1 MASSRDKSK
10 GKSPSKAKR
19 ASRPSRRDER
29 GEDRVAFAV
38 IGQGHF
44 AQMSILPAFAGAKN
58 CELRAIFSED
68 ETKLR
73 ALKRKYG
80 VETALG
86 YDHFEEYLSSGAVD
100 AVYVAL
106 PNDLHY
112 EYVVRAARARVHVL
126 CEKPLA
132 MSSAEAER
140 MIAAC
145 DDNGVKLMVGYR
157 LHFEGANL
165 AALEAIDSRRLGDP
179 RFFASTFSM
188 QIRPNNIRTQR
199 ARGGGP
205 LHDIGIYCVNA
216 ARALFRAEPI
226 EAVALSASARGDER
240 FTQIDEQVS
249 AVLRFPHDR
258 LAQFTCGFGAFAH
271 SSYSVVCTD
280 GRLRMDPAYNMA
292 VDLVVETETPGE
304 KPRRQ
309 TFKKRDQVAPELIEF
324 ASCIREGREPEAS
337 GREGLADIRVMEAI
351 EESLGS
357 GRRVSVRGGAEGR
370 HPSPEPGSA
379 PRVPLP
385 SKPDL
390 VNVDPPR
397 DD

>member
-1 MASSRDKSK
+1 MATKRGKGSDK
-10 GKSPSKAKR
+10 GKRTSAR
-19 ASRPSRRDER
+19 ARREDR

-80 VETALG
+80 VEAALG
-86 YDHFEEYLSSGAVD
+86 YDHFDEYLSSGAVD

-132 MSSAEAER
+132 MSSADAER

-199 ARGGGP
+199 ERGGGP

-226 EAVALSASARGDER
+226 EAVALSASARGDAR
-240 FTQIDEQVS
+240 FAQIDEQVS

-258 LAQFTCGFGAFAH
+258 LAQFTCGFGAFDH
-271 SSYSVVCTD
+271 SSYSVVCTE

-292 VDLVVETETPGE
+292 VDLVVETETPGK
-304 KPRRQ
+304 KPKRQ

-324 ASCIREGREPEAS
+324 AGCIREGREPEAS

-351 EESLGS
+351 EESLES
-357 GRRVSVRGGAEGR
+357 GRRVPVRGGPKAR
-370 HPSPEPGSA
+370 HPSSEQAPER
-379 PRVPLP
+379 RVPLP
-385 SKPDL
+385 PQPEL
-390 VNVDPPR
+390 IHVPPTH
-397 DD
+397 D

>member
-1 MASSRDKSK
+1 VTVKRKSK
-10 GKSPSKAKR
+10 EANNKTGRNGKQR
-19 ASRPSRRDER
+19 E
-29 GEDRVAFAV
+29 GHDRVAYAV

-44 AQMSILPAFAGAKN
+44 AQSAILPAFAGAEG

-80 VETALG
+80 VEAALG
-86 YDHFEEYLSSGAVD
+86 YDQFDEYLRSGAVD

-132 MSSAEAER
+132 MSSGEAER

-157 LHFEGANL
+157 LHFENANL

-179 RFFASTFSM
+179 RFFSSTFSM
-188 QIRPNNIRTQR
+188 QVRRDNIRTR
-199 ARGGGP
+199 SARGGGP

-216 ARALFRAEPI
+216 ARALFRAEPT

-240 FTQIDEQVS
+240 FAQIDEQVS
-249 AVLRFPHDR
+249 AVLKFPHDR
-258 LAQFTCGFGAFAH
+258 LAQFTCGFGAFDH
-271 SSYSVVCTD
+271 SSYSVVCTE
-280 GRLRMDPAYNMA
+280 GRLRMDPAYDMA
-292 VDLVVETETPGE
+292 VDLVVETETPGK
-304 KPRRQ
+304 KPKRE
-309 TFKKRDQVAPELIEF
+309 TFKKRDQVAPELTEF
-324 ASCIREGREPEAS
+324 AACIREGREPEAS
-337 GREGLADIRVMEAI
+337 GREALADIRVLEAI
-351 EESLGS
+351 QESIGS
-357 GRRVSVRGGAEGR
+357 GRRVAVRALEGAM
-370 HPSPEPGSA
+370 HPA
-379 PRVPLP
+379 PDQARRLPLP
-385 SKPDL
+385 KK
-390 VNVDPPR
+390 VDKKVELIHAEPPHE
-397 DD
+397 D